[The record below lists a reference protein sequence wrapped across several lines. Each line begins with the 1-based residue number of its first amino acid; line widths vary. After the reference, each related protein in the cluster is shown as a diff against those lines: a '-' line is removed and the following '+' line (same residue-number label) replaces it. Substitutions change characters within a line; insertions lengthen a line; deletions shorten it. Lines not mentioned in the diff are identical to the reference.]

1 MKNLLLLFVLS
12 LFLITACEKYD
23 EDIMP
28 IVGVYEAHIAGVAG
42 PFSMNITA
50 NYGDNIRIEA
60 PWLDD
65 NWHIIDADVDDKE
78 YYSKDIDIPYQSI
91 GEGLKIYGD
100 GVYQDF
106 SIQIDYTIED
116 GNDLYHY
123 TLVGTKL

>member
-12 LFLITACEKYD
+12 LLLFTACEKYD

-28 IVGVYEAHIAGVAG
+28 IVGVYEAHITGVAG

-50 NYGDNIRIEA
+50 NYGDDIKIEA

-78 YYSKDIDIPYQSI
+78 YYLKEIDIRKQSI
-91 GEGLKIYGD
+91 GDGLKIYGE

-106 SIQIDYTIED
+106 TIQIDYTIED